1 MIIKL
6 ILTILPLIIPYMFL
20 GENLCSLIL
29 AIISILFLL
38 FNKKSVNTN
47 KILKSLLISMSILI
61 IIIQIFISPYLESF
75 SGAFIYI
82 NMALYYIVYLNLL
95 DKNIIQT
102 ILKYQVIAVTSL
114 LIFFIVYEGFY
125 YNIRISGNLMYSNS
139 YALLILITIYFNY
152 IRKEDKLTD
161 YIECILIL
169 GLLFTESRTTLIL
182 FVLYLILKVVNE
194 ISIKGL
200 SINLIGQTLLPTII
214 ALFQYVIYS
223 NILMASIFIFPIF
236 IFIHIYLKKLF
247 IRVNYKAVLLALSS
261 AIIIFMF
268 GSNSMIERI
277 KDISLKTGT
286 LQERLIYFEDSIN
299 AIKANPFGNGINM
312 FKYKSYSTASAFY
325 DIKYIHNSILQVA
338 YDSGIIISILFII
351 FLIYG
356 GIYILN
362 NKHKNTLFLFI
373 IYLSIIFHSL
383 MDFDLSFS
391 TISILLVFIIVLN
404 KKLFE
409 IQNDQNTNHHIYSS
423 DKTINNKKV
432 DISNKYKANKSSLN
446 IGKIIML
453 ICILLFTSYLTLFEI
468 TISVGKILTA
478 NNEYEKSNFVYNFSS
493 MLSYKLDGQAYFN
506 SAENFKNL
514 GDLNESLA
522 ALNKSYEIYPFNPMI
537 KWNMAYIYEE
547 LGNNSKVIELRNE
560 LLDTEKYNKEL
571 YKLYKEY
578 LNKKYDETQDPYYI
592 HLLEF
597 VESKYTLAQKTINK
611 RAKYIKNQ
619 IVF

>member
-82 NMALYYIVYLNLL
+82 NMALYYIVFLNLL
-95 DKNIIQT
+95 DKSTIQT

-114 LIFFIVYEGFY
+114 LIFFIVYEGLY

-139 YALLILITIYFNY
+139 YALLLLITIYFNY

-182 FVLYLILKVVNE
+182 FALYLILKVINE
-194 ISIKGL
+194 VIIKGF

-261 AIIIFMF
+261 AIIIFIF

-409 IQNDQNTNHHIYSS
+409 IQNNQNANHHIYSS

-446 IGKIIML
+446 IGKVIML
-453 ICILLFTSYLTLFEI
+453 ICILLFTNYLTLFEI

-478 NNEYEKSNFVYNFSS
+478 NNEYEKSNSVYNFAS
-493 MLSYKLDGQAYFN
+493 MISYKLDGQAYFN

-514 GDLNESLA
+514 GDLNESLSS
-522 ALNKSYEIYPFNPMI
+522 LNKSYEIYPFNPMI

-547 LGNNSKVIELRNE
+547 LGNNLKVIELRNE

-597 VESKYTLAQKTINK
+597 VETKYTLAQKTINK

>member
-38 FNKKSVNTN
+38 FNKKLVNAN
-47 KILKSLLISMSILI
+47 KILKSLLILMSILI

-75 SGAFIYI
+75 SGAFIYV
-82 NMALYYIVYLNLL
+82 NMALYYIVFLNLL
-95 DKNIIQT
+95 DKNTIQL

-139 YALLILITIYFNY
+139 YALLLLITIYFNY
-152 IRKEDKLTD
+152 IRKEDTLTD

-182 FVLYLILKVVNE
+182 FILYLILKVINE
-194 ISIKGL
+194 IIIKGN
-200 SINLIGQTLLPTII
+200 SISLIGQILLPTIM
-214 ALFQYVIYS
+214 ALFQYIIYS

-236 IFIHIYLKKLF
+236 IYIHIYLKKLF
-247 IRVNYKAVLLALSS
+247 IKIDYRAVLLALSS
-261 AIIIFMF
+261 IIIVFIF
-268 GSNSMIERI
+268 SSNSMIERI

-286 LQERLIYFEDSIN
+286 LQERLIYFEDAIS
-299 AIKANPFGNGINM
+299 AIKTNPLGNGINM

-325 DIKYIHNSILQVA
+325 DVKYIHNSILQVA
-338 YDSGIIISILFII
+338 YDNGIIISILFMI

-362 NKHKNTLFLFI
+362 HKHKNTLFLFI
-373 IYLSIIFHSL
+373 IYISIISHSL
-383 MDFDLSFS
+383 MDFDFSFS
-391 TISILLVFIIVLN
+391 TISILLMFIIVLN
-404 KKLFE
+404 KNIFE
-409 IQNDQNTNHHIYSS
+409 IQQNQNTDNYVYSS
-423 DKTINNKKV
+423 KKNISNKKI
-432 DISNKYKANKSSLN
+432 DISNKYKLNKISLN
-446 IGKIIML
+446 NGKLIIL
-453 ICILLFTSYLTLFEI
+453 LCILLFTSYLTLFEAA
-468 TISVGKILTA
+468 ISVGKIFAA
-478 NNEYEKSNFVYNFSS
+478 NNEYEKSNVAYNFAS
-493 MLSYKLDGQAYFN
+493 MISYGLDGRSYFN

-514 GDLNESLA
+514 DDLNESLV
-522 ALNKSYEIYPFNPMI
+522 ALNNSYEIYPFNPMI

-547 LGNNSKVIELRNE
+547 FGNDLKVIELRNE
-560 LLDTEKYNKEL
+560 LLNTEKYNKEL
-571 YKLYKEY
+571 YRLYKEY
-578 LNKKYDETQDPYYI
+578 LNKKYDETQDSLYI
-592 HLLEF
+592 DLLELL
-597 VESKYTLAQKTINK
+597 ENKYTLAQKTINK

-619 IVF
+619 IEF